1 MNKSRKDEVQSRRD
15 FFKKAAKGVLPILG
29 AAMLMNVPQV
39 LRATESQCDCSGTC
53 IGSCKGTVMELVLLH
68 VKEVARV
75 LVMVGAL
82 LVAKGRVQERVRM
95 DVRVVLVSLL

>member
-39 LRATESQCDCSGTC
+39 LSATARPRARPGPRPGSCPGTC
-53 IGSCKGTVMELVLLH
+53 DGICAFKCKGSCKGTCD
-68 VKEVARV
+68 
-75 LVMVGAL
+75 GGCSFGC
-82 LVAKGRVQERVRM
+82 KGTCTGTCSYGCKSSSR
-95 DVRVVLVSLL
+95 